1 MLSSFLPHGAP
12 QHGPAP
18 AAQTPTRRPAALA
31 APQLSVRKETSLLHS
46 LECHGAAMGWETPQ
60 SMINHSVLRSKTGDI
75 VGMKLINH
83 GLMFIVVSKDFNY
96 QNREYINHNN

>member
-1 MLSSFLPHGAP
+1 
-12 QHGPAP
+12 
-18 AAQTPTRRPAALA
+18 
-31 APQLSVRKETSLLHS
+31 
-46 LECHGAAMGWETPQ
+46 MGWETPQ